1 MSGSGGD
8 KAQRAAQ
15 ASEAQRMASISNTQ
29 GQINRVFDDPKR
41 EADISDYVGALRE
54 YWGNDLGRQKDDTDR
69 SMRFA
74 LARNGQI
81 GGSTQVDQQARFADD
96 YAKAVLQVEQK
107 AQGQGASLRSADQDA
122 RARLISLS
130 TSGLDATT
138 AAAQSAQAM
147 RANLESSQGS
157 SMMAS
162 LQPMFSAYQTYAD
175 KSAERKWRNEADKK
189 TVGLY
194 APIANSSNGGGYG
207 GS

>member
-15 ASEAQRMASISNTQ
+15 ASEAQRMAAISNTQ

-69 SMRFA
+69 SLRFA

-107 AQGQGASLRSADQDA
+107 AQGQGAALRSADQDA